1 MKKIVTVVGA
11 RPQIIKSAA
20 ITRAIENDSL
30 LQEIKIHTQQHSS
43 ESMSGQLFSDL
54 KIKFPEVMLEAPSG
68 NPVEQI
74 AHMSIALQKAFD
86 MHRPDMVLLYG
97 DTNSTLAG
105 ALAAAHMSI
114 PIAHVEAGLRSFN
127 RQMPE
132 EINRVTTDHLSTLLF
147 TPTVSASLQL
157 KKEGFDNCNVSEA
170 TAANPAVIECG
181 DVMLDNAL
189 YYSKEITKVSG
200 GSIFLTLH
208 RPSNVDNPEL
218 LLPFLQ
224 ELVQI
229 ATDLNKELHFSIH
242 PRTAHSIEKSNFKDE
257 WEKLKLNNNFILFPP
272 LRYSETL
279 EKLAQAAL
287 VWTDSGGLCKEAFY
301 MGTPCLILRSETEW
315 IELVEQGYAKV
326 VHNDLERIKFESEV
340 FLKEGMPSSLPFYGN
355 GNAAEIIL
363 SSIKSFFTC

>member
-20 ITRAIENDSL
+20 LTRAMENDPFF
-30 LQEIKIHTQQHSS
+30 QEIKIHTQQHSS

-54 KIKFPEVMLEAPSG
+54 RIKLPDVMLEAPSG
-68 NPVEQI
+68 NSIEQI
-74 AHMSIALQKAFD
+74 AHMSLSLQKAFQQNN
-86 MHRPDMVLLYG
+86 PDMVLLYG

-105 ALAAAHMSI
+105 AIAAAHMQI

-147 TPTVSASLQL
+147 TPTTVATEQLQ
-157 KKEGFDNCNVSEA
+157 KEGFQNTSEKKA
-170 TAANPAVIECG
+170 TAANPVVIESG

-189 YYSKEITKVSG
+189 YYSNGIAKNREKYIL
-200 GSIFLTLH
+200 LTLH

-218 LLPFLQ
+218 LLPFLI
-224 ELVQI
+224 ELLQI
-229 ATDLNKELHFSIH
+229 SIDLGMELHFAIH
-242 PRTAHSIEKSNFKDE
+242 PRTSVSLENSKLKDE
-257 WEKLKLNNNFILFPP
+257 WERMKLNEKFILFPP
-272 LRYSETL
+272 FNYTETL
-279 EKLAQAAL
+279 EKLTKASL

-315 IELVEQGYAKV
+315 TELVDNGFAKV
-326 VHNDLERIKFESEV
+326 VHNNLNKIKIESQ
-340 FLKEGMPSSLPFYGN
+340 FFINNGMPDSIDLYGN
-355 GNAAEIIL
+355 GHSAEIIL
-363 SSIKSFFTC
+363 ASIKSYFA

>member
-20 ITRAIENDSL
+20 LTRAIENDSF

-54 KIKFPEVMLEAPSG
+54 KIKLPDVLLEAPSG
-68 NPVEQI
+68 NSIEQI
-74 AHMSIALQKAFD
+74 AHMSMSLQKAFQQLA
-86 MHRPDMVLLYG
+86 PDMVVLYG

-105 ALAAAHMSI
+105 AIAAAHMHI

-132 EINRVTTDHLSTLLF
+132 EINRVTTDHLSTLLY
-147 TPTVSASLQL
+147 TPTTFATQQL
-157 KKEGFDNCNVSEA
+157 HKEGFQNTSEKLA
-170 TAANPAVIECG
+170 TAANPVVIECG

-189 YYSKEITKVSG
+189 YYSNGIAKEREKY
-200 GSIFLTLH
+200 IFLTLH
-208 RPSNVDNPEL
+208 RPSNVDNPEF

-224 ELVQI
+224 KLLQI
-229 ATDLNKELHFSIH
+229 SAGLGMELHFAIH
-242 PRTAHSIEKSNFKDE
+242 PRTTISLEKSDLKDE
-257 WEKLKLNNNFILFPP
+257 WERLKLNSNFILFPP
-272 LRYSETL
+272 FNYTETL
-279 EKLAQAAL
+279 GKLTQASL

-315 IELVEQGYAKV
+315 TELVEHGYAKV
-326 VHNDLERIKFESEV
+326 VHNDLEKIKTESSN
-340 FLKEGMPSSLPFYGN
+340 FLASGIPDSLPLYGN
-355 GNAAEIIL
+355 GHAAELIL
-363 SSIKSFFTC
+363 SSIKSFFA

>member
-20 ITRAIENDSL
+20 LTRAIENDAF

-54 KIKFPEVMLEAPSG
+54 KIKFPDLLLEAPSG
-68 NPVEQI
+68 NSLEQI
-74 AHMSIALQKAFD
+74 AHMSMSLQKAFQE
-86 MHRPDMVLLYG
+86 HKPNMVLLYG

-105 ALAAAHMSI
+105 ALVAAHMQI

-147 TPTVSASLQL
+147 TPSAGATEQLQ
-157 KKEGFDNCNVSEA
+157 KEGFQNTSERNA
-170 TAANPAVIECG
+170 TAANPAVVECG

-189 YYSKEITKVSG
+189 YYSNGLAKEKG
-200 GSIFLTLH
+200 NFIFLTLH
-208 RPSNVDNPEL
+208 RPSNVDDPEF

-229 ATDLNKELHFSIH
+229 ASDLKMEIHFSMH
-242 PRTAHSIEKSNFKDE
+242 PRTAKSLESSNLKDE
-257 WEKLKLNNNFILFPP
+257 WERLKLNSNFILFPP
-272 LRYSETL
+272 FNYSETL
-279 EKLAQAAL
+279 YKLTQASL

-315 IELVEQGYAKV
+315 IELVEHGYAKV
-326 VHNDLERIKFESEV
+326 VHNDLEKIRTESLN
-340 FLKEGMPSSLPFYGN
+340 FLQHGMPDSLPLYGN
-355 GNAAEIIL
+355 GHSAEIIL
-363 SSIKSFFTC
+363 SSIKSFFA

>member
-20 ITRAIENDSL
+20 LTRAIENDAF

-54 KIKFPEVMLEAPSG
+54 KIKLPDVLLEAPSG
-68 NPVEQI
+68 NSIEQI
-74 AHMSIALQKAFD
+74 AHMSMSLQKAFQQ
-86 MHRPDMVLLYG
+86 HNPDMVVLYG

-105 ALAAAHMSI
+105 ALAAAHMQI

-147 TPTVSASLQL
+147 TPTAGATEQLQ
-157 KKEGFDNCNVSEA
+157 KEGFQNTSEKNA
-170 TAANPAVIECG
+170 TAAIPAVVECG

-189 YYSKEITKVSG
+189 YYSNGIAKEREKY
-200 GSIFLTLH
+200 IFLTLH
-208 RPSNVDNPEL
+208 RPTNVDNPEF

-224 ELVQI
+224 ELLQI
-229 ATDLNKELHFSIH
+229 SINLGMELHFAIH
-242 PRTAHSIEKSNFKDE
+242 PRTSISLENSDLKDE
-257 WEKLKLNNNFILFPP
+257 WERLKLNENFILFPP
-272 LRYSETL
+272 FNYSETL
-279 EKLAQAAL
+279 EKLTKASL

-315 IELVEQGYAKV
+315 TELVDLGYAKV
-326 VHNDLERIKFESEV
+326 VHNDLEKIKTESIN
-340 FLKEGMPSSLPFYGN
+340 FLENGMPDSLPLYGK
-355 GNAAEIIL
+355 GNAAELIL
-363 SSIKSFFTC
+363 SSIKSFFA

>member
-20 ITRAIENDSL
+20 LTRAIENDAF

-54 KIKFPEVMLEAPSG
+54 KIKLPDVLLEAPSG
-68 NPVEQI
+68 NSIEQI
-74 AHMSIALQKAFD
+74 AHMSMSLQKAFQQ
-86 MHRPDMVLLYG
+86 HNPDMVVLYG

-105 ALAAAHMSI
+105 ALAAAHMQI

-147 TPTVSASLQL
+147 TPTAGATEQLQ
-157 KKEGFDNCNVSEA
+157 KEGFQNTSEKNA
-170 TAANPAVIECG
+170 TAANPAVVECG

-189 YYSKEITKVSG
+189 YYSNGIAKEREKY
-200 GSIFLTLH
+200 IFLTLH
-208 RPSNVDNPEL
+208 RPSNVDNPEF

-224 ELVQI
+224 ELLQI
-229 ATDLNKELHFSIH
+229 SIGLGMELHFAIH
-242 PRTAHSIEKSNFKDE
+242 PRTAISLENSDLKDE
-257 WEKLKLNNNFILFPP
+257 WERLKLNENFILFPP
-272 LRYSETL
+272 FNYSETL
-279 EKLAQAAL
+279 EKLTKSSL

-315 IELVEQGYAKV
+315 TELVDNGFAKV
-326 VHNDLERIKFESEV
+326 VHNDLSKIKIESQY
-340 FLKEGMPSSLPFYGN
+340 FLNNGMPESIDLYGN
-355 GNAAEIIL
+355 GHSAEIIL
-363 SSIKSFFTC
+363 SSIKSFFA

>member
-20 ITRAIENDSL
+20 LSRAFENDPV
-30 LQEIKIHTQQHSS
+30 LQEIKIHTQQHYS

-54 KIKFPEVMLEAPSG
+54 KIKSPDILLEAPSG
-68 NPVEQI
+68 NTIEQI
-74 AHMSIALQKAFD
+74 AHMSMALQKAIE
-86 MHRPDMVLLYG
+86 MHSPDMVLLYG

-105 ALAAAHMSI
+105 ALAAAHMQV

-147 TPTVSASLQL
+147 TPTSAATLQL
-157 KKEGFDNCNVSEA
+157 KKEGYSNTEVSGA
-170 TAANPAVIECG
+170 TAANAAVVECG

-189 YYSKEITKVSG
+189 YYSNGIAKERG
-200 GSIFLTLH
+200 NFIFLTLH

-229 ATDLNKELHFSIH
+229 ASDLKMELHFSIH
-242 PRTAHSIEKSNFKDE
+242 PRTAKSLEDSNLKDE
-257 WEKLKLNNNFILFPP
+257 WERLKLNSNFILFPP
-272 LRYSETL
+272 FNYTETL
-279 EKLAQAAL
+279 GKLTQASL

-315 IELVEQGYAKV
+315 TELVEHGYAQV
-326 VHNDLERIKFESEV
+326 VHNDLEKIKTESSN
-340 FLKEGMPSSLPFYGN
+340 FLESGIPDSLPLYGN
-355 GNAAEIIL
+355 GHAAELIL
-363 SSIKSFFTC
+363 SSIKSFFA

>member
-20 ITRAIENDSL
+20 LTRAIENDPFF
-30 LQEIKIHTQQHSS
+30 QEIKIHTQQHSS

-54 KIKFPEVMLEAPSG
+54 KIKLPNVMLEAPSG
-68 NPVEQI
+68 NSIEQI
-74 AHMSIALQKAFD
+74 AHMSMSLQKAFQQ
-86 MHRPDMVLLYG
+86 HKPDMVVLYG

-105 ALAAAHMSI
+105 ALSAAHMQI

-147 TPTVSASLQL
+147 TPTAGATEQLQ
-157 KKEGFDNCNVSEA
+157 KEGVQNTSEKNA
-170 TAANPAVIECG
+170 TAANPSVIECG

-189 YYSKEITKVSG
+189 YYSNGIAKECERY
-200 GSIFLTLH
+200 IFLTLH
-208 RPSNVDNPEL
+208 RPSNVDNPEF

-224 ELVQI
+224 ELLQI
-229 ATDLNKELHFSIH
+229 SIDLGMELHFAIH
-242 PRTAHSIEKSNFKDE
+242 PRTAKSLEDSNLKAE
-257 WEKLKLNNNFILFPP
+257 WERLKFNANFILFPP
-272 LRYSETL
+272 FNYTETL
-279 EKLAQAAL
+279 SKLTQASL

-301 MGTPCLILRSETEW
+301 MGTPCLIIRSETEW
-315 IELVEQGYAKV
+315 TELVEHGYAKV
-326 VHNDLERIKFESEV
+326 VHSDLEKIKSESTN
-340 FLKEGMPSSLPFYGN
+340 FLQQGMPDSLPLYGK

-363 SSIKSFFTC
+363 SSIKSFFA